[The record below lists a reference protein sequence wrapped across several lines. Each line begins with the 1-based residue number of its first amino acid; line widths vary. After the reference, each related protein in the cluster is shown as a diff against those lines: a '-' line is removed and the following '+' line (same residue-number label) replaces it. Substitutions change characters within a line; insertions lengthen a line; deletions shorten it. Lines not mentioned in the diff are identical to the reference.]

1 MMWWISIVLGLVSAA
16 LHYPIVEERLVR
28 PAAIPQPQPA

>member
-1 MMWWISIVLGLVSAA
+1 MWWISIALGLVSAA

-28 PAAIPQPQPA
+28 STSIPQPA